1 MLSLNFK
8 PFPNLVSERLTFRQL
23 TTKDAKAVLELRSNP
38 ETMKYIPRPLLTN
51 IEEALLHINMIND
64 KIEANI
70 DINWAVTEKNSDNCI
85 GIMGFYRTK
94 PENYRTELGYM
105 ILPQYHNKG
114 YVSEAVNTL
123 LDFAFNSLNFH
134 SVEAIID
141 PKNIPSEKVLLKN
154 GFVKE
159 AHLVENEFY
168 NGQFID
174 TVIYSLLKRN
184 FRKKYEIIS

>member
-51 IEEALLHINMIND
+51 IEEALLHINMISD

-105 ILPQYHNKG
+105 ILPKYHNKG

-123 LDFAFNSLNFH
+123 LDFAFNILNFH
-134 SVEAIID
+134 SIEAIID

>member
-51 IEEALLHINMIND
+51 IEEALLHINMISD

-123 LDFAFNSLNFH
+123 LDFAFNILNFH

-184 FRKKYEIIS
+184 FRKKT

>member
-123 LDFAFNSLNFH
+123 LDFAFNILNFH

>member
-51 IEEALLHINMIND
+51 IEEALLHINMISD

-123 LDFAFNSLNFH
+123 LDFAFNILNFH

>member
-123 LDFAFNSLNFH
+123 LDFAFNILNFH
-134 SVEAIID
+134 SIEAIID

>member
-51 IEEALLHINMIND
+51 IEEALLHINMISD

-105 ILPQYHNKG
+105 ILPKYHNKG

-123 LDFAFNSLNFH
+123 LDFAFNILNFH
-134 SVEAIID
+134 SIEAIIN

-174 TVIYSLLKRN
+174 TVIYSLLKQN
-184 FRKKYEIIS
+184 FRKKHEIHS

>member
-51 IEEALLHINMIND
+51 IEEALLHINMISD

-105 ILPQYHNKG
+105 ILPKYHNKG

-123 LDFAFNSLNFH
+123 LDFAFNILNFH
-134 SVEAIID
+134 SIEAIIN

>member
-123 LDFAFNSLNFH
+123 LDFAFDILNFH

-184 FRKKYEIIS
+184 FRKKYEIHS